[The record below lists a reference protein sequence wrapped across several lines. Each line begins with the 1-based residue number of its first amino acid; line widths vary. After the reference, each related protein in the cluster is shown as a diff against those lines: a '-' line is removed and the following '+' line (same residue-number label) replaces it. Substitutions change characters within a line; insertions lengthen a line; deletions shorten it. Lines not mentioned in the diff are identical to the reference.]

1 MDAPI
6 RDDETS
12 NLTPSEAAQTEFS
25 SEKLPSIEDT
35 LQMARCSVA
44 SMRLEVSAPRAAAG
58 GPAVPRL
65 QPLCEIGLR

>member
-12 NLTPSEAAQTEFS
+12 NLTPREAAQT
-25 SEKLPSIEDT
+25 EDT

-58 GPAVPRL
+58 PRL
-65 QPLCEIGLR
+65 EPPCENRLACAEA

>member
-12 NLTPSEAAQTEFS
+12 NLTPREAAQTEFS

-58 GPAVPRL
+58 PRL
-65 QPLCEIGLR
+65 EPPCEISLR